1 MRIHVSPAARQREE
15 PVGLPHCF
23 LKENIITTFSFAPE
37 QTRFIT
43 ASPTCLGVPE
53 VCHCLAGSDLGAVAR
68 QTPRAQ
74 TWFLSHICCF
84 GGAPLAVLGLHR
96 AGIRAWGGGWMDRL
110 CPWGGGHS
118 PSALLWDQPRAG
130 AFVTPFTALG

>member
-1 MRIHVSPAARQREE
+1 MVRIHESPAARQREE

-84 GGAPLAVLGLHR
+84 GGLPWQCWDCTEQGSEPGEEDGWTGSAHGEGDTAPLPSCGISHELG
-96 AGIRAWGGGWMDRL
+96 RL
-110 CPWGGGHS
+110 
-118 PSALLWDQPRAG
+118 
-130 AFVTPFTALG
+130 